1 MVRTYKKR
9 KYEKEIRPRI
19 KLYKFENVPEDI
31 QNKMIEHEQ
40 EFASEI
46 ATEDLSSYANEEI
59 PELLKREGFKDVS
72 GFELGDGDL
81 YEGILNFDV
90 SFVYKRFGFEYNKGH
105 LIPFEYGDYSMKEI
119 PDNVYE
125 EAKSK
130 IEHVKSEMLK
140 LMNKSYEASI
150 NPDNIR
156 NFLIEEGEL
165 YDINGD
171 RH

>member
-19 KLYKFENVPEDI
+19 KLYKFENLPEDM
-31 QNKMIEHEQ
+31 QDKMIEHEQ

-46 ATEDLSSYANEEI
+46 ATEDLSSYANDEI
-59 PELLKREGFKDVS
+59 PELLKKEGFKDVS
-72 GFELGDGDL
+72 GFKLGDWDL
-81 YEGILNFDV
+81 YENVLNFDV
-90 SFVYKRFGFEYNKGH
+90 SFVYKRFSFEYHKGH
-105 LIPFEYGDYSMKEI
+105 LSPYEYGDYEMREI
-119 PDNVYE
+119 PDDIAE
-125 EAKSK
+125 EAENK
-130 IEHVKSEMLK
+130 IHHVKSEMLK
-140 LMNKSYEASI
+140 LMNKSYEASL

-156 NFLIEEGEL
+156 DLLIEEGEL